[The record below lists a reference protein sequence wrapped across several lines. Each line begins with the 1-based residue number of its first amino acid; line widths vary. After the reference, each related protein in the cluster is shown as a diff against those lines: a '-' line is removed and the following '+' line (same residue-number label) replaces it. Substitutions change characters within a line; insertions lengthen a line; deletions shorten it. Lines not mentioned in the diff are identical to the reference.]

1 MPKSSDARGDSAV
14 MPVAYTRFYAE
25 LNDYLPAPKRYV
37 RFPRD
42 FDHPCTVREFIRGE
56 GIPPAEVDLVLV
68 NGLSTDL
75 SQLVTNGDHV
85 SVYPVFETFYIGALQ
100 RIRSRPLRR
109 PRFVLD
115 VHLGKLSSLMRML
128 GIDTLY
134 SNSYTDEEILA
145 ISLDQGRTVL
155 SKDRGL
161 LRDETLTRGYHV
173 REKHPQLQIREVVE
187 RFDLRE
193 SVAPFTRCL
202 RCNTL
207 LESVP
212 KDEIVAQLPP
222 RVRETFVDFWR
233 CATCA
238 RLFWQGSHYE
248 RMTAFILHLTR
259 RT

>member
-1 MPKSSDARGDSAV
+1 

-25 LNDYLPAPKRYV
+25 LNDYLSAPMRYV
-37 RFPRD
+37 RYPLV
-42 FDHPCTVREFIRGE
+42 FDPPSTVREFIGGE
-56 GIPPAEVDLVLV
+56 GVPPAEVDLVLI
-68 NGLSTDL
+68 NGLSAGF
-75 SQLVTNGDHV
+75 SQLVIDGDHV
-85 SVYPVFETFYIGALQ
+85 SVYPVFETFDIGTLQ
-100 RIRSRPLRR
+100 KIRSRPLRR

-115 VHLGKLSSLMRML
+115 VHLGKLSSLLRML

-161 LRDETLTRGYHV
+161 LRHETLTRGYHV
-173 REKHPQLQIREVVE
+173 REKQPRLQIREVME
-187 RFDLRE
+187 WFDLRE
-193 SVAPFTRCL
+193 CVAPFTRCL
-202 RCNTL
+202 RCNTP
-207 LESVP
+207 LERVP
-212 KDEIVAQLPP
+212 KDEIDTQLPP

-248 RMTAFILHLTR
+248 RMRAFVLHLTR
-259 RT
+259 KT